1 MRRKS
6 QSPPGLVNKLLTMIP
21 QNKGD
26 ASDDSDQPA
35 DFKKM
40 FTSRLDELKA
50 ERKKH
55 LNRLTEKESRK
66 DE

>member
-1 MRRKS
+1 M
-6 QSPPGLVNKLLTMIP
+6 QSPPGLVNKLLTMLP
-21 QNKGD
+21 QSKGD
-26 ASDDSDQPA
+26 TADNADQPA

-40 FTSRLDELKA
+40 FSSTLDELKA

-55 LNRLTEKESRK
+55 LNRLAEKESRK